1 MNKKLERK
9 VGRIV
14 IAIFWNVINIYL
26 TMLAIIVVV
35 LTIVLLPTLA
45 IAIISITLGK
55 ILGIDTSQFLASLSI
70 PFKGTLWGVE
80 KISNLLFYWA
90 PEGYRFTS
98 TGLYVFFAIILV
110 TIYIEYNKK
119 IEDE

>member
-26 TMLAIIVVV
+26 TMIAIIVVV

-45 IAIISITLGK
+45 IAIISIILGK
-55 ILGIDTSQFLASLSI
+55 ISGIDTSQFIASLSI
-70 PFKGTLWGVE
+70 PFKGTLWGLE

-110 TIYIEYNKK
+110 IIYIEYNKK

>member
-9 VGRIV
+9 VGRIIIAV
-14 IAIFWNVINIYL
+14 IWNVINIYL
-26 TMLAIIVVV
+26 TIFAILAVV
-35 LTIVLLPTLA
+35 LTVVLLPALA
-45 IAIISITLGK
+45 IAIISIILEK
-55 ILGIDTSQFLASLSI
+55 ISGIDTSQFIASLFI
-70 PFKGTLWGVE
+70 PFKGTLWGLE
-80 KISNLLFYWA
+80 KISNLLFYFA

-110 TIYIEYNKK
+110 IIYIEYNKK

>member
-26 TMLAIIVVV
+26 TMIAIIVVV

-45 IAIISITLGK
+45 IAIISITLEK
-55 ILGIDTSQFLASLSI
+55 ILGIDTSQFIASLSI
-70 PFKGTLWGVE
+70 PFKGTLWGLE

-110 TIYIEYNKK
+110 IIYIEYNKK

>member
-14 IAIFWNVINIYL
+14 IALFWNLIGIYL
-26 TMLAIIVVV
+26 AILTIIVVI
-35 LTIVLLPTLA
+35 LTIVFLPTLA
-45 IAIISITLGK
+45 IAIISIILGK
-55 ILGIDTSQFLASLSI
+55 ILGIDTSQFIVSLSI
-70 PFKGTLWGVE
+70 PFKGTLWGLE

-98 TGLYVFFAIILV
+98 TGLFVFIATVIGI
-110 TIYIEYNKK
+110 IYIEYRKK
-119 IEDE
+119 MEDE